1 MAYTLNPYNTLPYGQ
16 GTAFKP
22 NDSFGIVNFA
32 TGSIVMDGTTPVAA
46 TVPLGFKPRKVRII
60 DITGGTTYA
69 VVEATDMMPAGTTL
83 VQASSG
89 ALTINT
95 SSLITVNDP
104 QPDTGNGRSFT
115 LAATMLTASHTYQ
128 FEAWA

>member
-16 GTAFKP
+16 GTQFKP

-46 TVPLGFKPRKVRII
+46 TVSLGFKPRKVRII
-60 DITGGTTYA
+60 DLTGGTTYA

-89 ALTINT
+89 ALSINT
-95 SSLITVNDP
+95 STLITINDS
-104 QPDTGNGRSFT
+104 QPDQGNNKSFT
-115 LAATMLTASHTYQ
+115 LSATMLTASHTYQ